1 VTQENAVPIEPLE
14 PPQPS
19 IDALQAMLPAL
30 MGSAGIRQ
38 SAPRFAASL
47 VNSPRSLSSPALSYP
62 VYTLGLDS
70 VAAGGGL
77 GKAKLAAWRH
87 EFSSGDEVVAAEVSA
102 GRQARFAGLNVSS
115 RFRPVSQALRAATE
129 TGKGF
134 TGQSYQPRLLQISAL
149 GIRALWLKAG
159 GRSRADIV
167 IPLAPTRPELT
178 ADRHYLPTEFIEAI
192 RPAAEAL
199 LRSDAPGKGA

>member
-1 VTQENAVPIEPLE
+1 MPIEPPE

-19 IDALQAMLPAL
+19 IDALQAVLPAL

-47 VNSPRSLSSPALSYP
+47 VNSPRILSSPELSYP

-70 VAAGGGL
+70 VAAGASL
-77 GKAKLAAWRH
+77 SKAKLAAWRH
-87 EFSSGDEVVAAEVSA
+87 EFPSQDEVVAAEVSA
-102 GRQARFAGLNVSS
+102 GRQPRFLGLNVNS
-115 RFRPVSQALRAATE
+115 RFRSVSQELRSATD

-134 TGQSYQPRLLQISAL
+134 TDRSYQLRLLQISAL
-149 GIRALWLKAG
+149 GIRALWLKSG
-159 GRSRADIV
+159 PRSRADVV

-178 ADRHYLPTEFIEAI
+178 ANRHYSPAEFIEAL
-192 RPAAEAL
+192 RPGAEAL
-199 LRSDAPGKGA
+199 LRAEAPGKGA

>member
-1 VTQENAVPIEPLE
+1 VPIEPLE

-19 IDALQAMLPAL
+19 IDALQAVLPAL
-30 MGSAGIRQ
+30 MGSAGVRH

-47 VNSPRSLSSPALSYP
+47 VNSPRILSSPELSYP

-70 VAAGGGL
+70 VAAGATL
-77 GKAKLAAWRH
+77 SKAKLAAWRH
-87 EFSSGDEVVAAEVSA
+87 EFASEGEVVAAEVSA
-102 GRQARFAGLNVSS
+102 GRQPRFSGLNVDSP
-115 RFRPVSQALRAATE
+115 FRSVSQELRSATE

-134 TGQSYQPRLLQISAL
+134 AERSYQPRLLQISAL
-149 GIRALWLKAG
+149 GIRALWLKSQPP
-159 GRSRADIV
+159 SRADVV

-178 ADRHYLPTEFIEAI
+178 ANRHYSPAEFTEAL

-199 LRSDAPGKGA
+199 LRAEAPGKGA